1 MLKLKRSRNLWAS
14 TTALG
19 FALTLS
25 TLTLTGC
32 PEDPD
37 DPKGWVGK
45 LDNPREKREALR
57 QLARLK
63 EKAEP
68 AYEALA
74 AQFKKTPDIDVL
86 RTIAKIRTPKA
97 IDLLVEQLDYSDENY
112 ENAVVAANGL
122 QDLAERDDK
131 GREAAKGAVNGLK
144 KAAAKKLA
152 LRSRANLARIESIK
166 ALAAIKD
173 PSCVETLGEI
183 LETSADEQDFLINKT
198 TAKVLAEF
206 ADPKSVKSLVRG
218 LWMTG
223 RGNDMFQECRLGL
236 VRIGEP
242 AVDKLIETM
251 QRKNT
256 DVEADAKKYKFVPGI
271 VVQKTAI
278 LLGDL
283 RSKKAVPALLSELQ
297 KKDDGL
303 GTGPDGMPGV
313 SGHQAILQSLGQIG
327 DPSAT
332 KPILAILSDGKR
344 DPKHRAA
351 AAEGLNMLGDLSA
364 LPVLLSI
371 AKTQFLTPAKNKDE
385 MPELDTNK
393 ATLVAYSVTQ
403 ASRLTDKDESPV
415 LEPIYKTI
423 PADIVDIKKYFE
435 TAMIRSKVAAECKK
449 DVACLDKYLSLPADA
464 ESKVE
469 NSPKAERAAFSL
481 ARLGHDA
488 VPILKK
494 HVGHKDTAVRSAVNF
509 ALTKTATKADADLL
523 TALADQIEKDKTR
536 DKVGQALAEEAR
548 ITVAIIKNR

>member
-1 MLKLKRSRNLWAS
+1 MLRRSRNLWAHP
-14 TTALG
+14 TALG

-25 TLTLTGC
+25 TFTLTGC

-37 DPKGWVGK
+37 DPKSWVSK
-45 LDNPREKREALR
+45 LDNPREQKEALR

-74 AQFKKTPDIDVL
+74 AKYKKTPDTEVL
-86 RTIAKIRTPKA
+86 RTIAKLRTNKA
-97 IDLLVEQLDYSDENY
+97 VDLFAEQLDYSEETYD
-112 ENAVVAANGL
+112 NAIVAANGL
-122 QDLAERDDK
+122 QDIAERDDK
-131 GREAAKGAVNGLK
+131 GREAAKGAVAALK
-144 KAAAKKLA
+144 KAAGKKLSV
-152 LRSRANLARIESIK
+152 RSRANVARIESIK

-173 PSCVETLGEI
+173 PSSVDTLNEI
-183 LETSADEQDFLINKT
+183 LETSADDQDFFINKT

-206 ADPKSVKSLVRG
+206 ADPKSIKSLTRG

-242 AVDKLIETM
+242 AVDKLVETL
-251 QRKNT
+251 QRKNA

-271 VVQKTAI
+271 IVQKAAI

-283 RSKKAVPALLSELQ
+283 RSKKAVPALLAELQ

-332 KPILAILSDGKR
+332 KAVLAVLSDGKR

-351 AAEGLNMLGDLSA
+351 AAEGLNMLGDMSA
-364 LPVLLSI
+364 LPILLGI
-371 AKTQFLTPAKNKDE
+371 AKTPFLTPAKNKDE

-393 ATLVAYSVTQ
+393 ATLVAYAVTQ
-403 ASRLTDKDESPV
+403 ASRLTDKDESAV

-435 TAMIRSKVAAECKK
+435 TAMARTKVAAECKK
-449 DVACLDKYLSLPADA
+449 DVACYDKYLGMPPDADA
-464 ESKVE
+464 KVE

-488 VPILKK
+488 VPVLKK
-494 HVGHKDTAVRSAVNF
+494 YVGHKDTAVRSAINF
-509 ALTKTATKADADLL
+509 ALTKTATKADADVLK
-523 TALADQIEKDKTR
+523 ALAEQIDKDKTR
-536 DKVGQALAEEAR
+536 DKTGQALAEEAR
-548 ITVAIIKNR
+548 IISAIITNRS

>member
-1 MLKLKRSRNLWAS
+1 MLRRSRNLWAHP
-14 TTALG
+14 TALG

-25 TLTLTGC
+25 TFTLTGC

-37 DPKGWVGK
+37 DPKSWVSK
-45 LDNPREKREALR
+45 LDNPREQKEALR

-74 AQFKKTPDIDVL
+74 AKYKKTPDTEVL
-86 RTIAKIRTPKA
+86 RTIAKLRTNKA
-97 IDLLVEQLDYSDENY
+97 VDLFAEQLDYSEETYD
-112 ENAVVAANGL
+112 NAIVAANGL
-122 QDLAERDDK
+122 QDIAERDDK
-131 GREAAKGAVNGLK
+131 GREAAKGAVAALK
-144 KAAAKKLA
+144 KAAGKKLSV
-152 LRSRANLARIESIK
+152 RSRANVARIESIK

-173 PSCVETLGEI
+173 PSSVDTLNEI
-183 LETSADEQDFLINKT
+183 LETSADDQDFFINKT

-206 ADPKSVKSLVRG
+206 ADPKSIKSLTRG

-242 AVDKLIETM
+242 AVDKLVETL
-251 QRKNT
+251 QRKNA

-271 VVQKTAI
+271 IVQKAAI

-283 RSKKAVPALLSELQ
+283 RSKKAVPALLAELQ

-332 KPILAILSDGKR
+332 KAVLAVLSDGKR

-351 AAEGLNMLGDLSA
+351 AAEGLNMLGDMSA
-364 LPVLLSI
+364 LPILLGI
-371 AKTQFLTPAKNKDE
+371 AKTPFLTPAKNKDE

-393 ATLVAYSVTQ
+393 ATLVAYAVTQ
-403 ASRLTDKDESPV
+403 ASRLTDKDESAV

-435 TAMIRSKVAAECKK
+435 TAMARTKVAAECKK
-449 DVACLDKYLSLPADA
+449 DVACYDKYLGMPPDADA
-464 ESKVE
+464 KVE

-488 VPILKK
+488 VPVLKK
-494 HVGHKDTAVRSAVNF
+494 YVGHKDTAVRSAINF
-509 ALTKTATKADADLL
+509 ALTKTATKADADVLK
-523 TALADQIEKDKTR
+523 ALAEQIDKDKTR
-536 DKVGQALAEEAR
+536 DKTGQALAEEAR
-548 ITVAIIKNR
+548 IIAAIITNRS

>member
-1 MLKLKRSRNLWAS
+1 MPSRSRRLWAS
-14 TTALG
+14 KTVLG
-19 FALTLS
+19 FALSLTTLS
-25 TLTLTGC
+25 LTGC
-32 PEDPD
+32 QDDPEDP
-37 DPKGWVGK
+37 KTWVSK
-45 LDNPREKREALR
+45 LDNPREQKEALR
-57 QLARLK
+57 QLSRLK
-63 EKAEP
+63 ERAEP
-68 AYEALA
+68 AFEALA
-74 AQFKKTPDIDVL
+74 AKFKKTPDIEVL
-86 RTIAKIRTPKA
+86 RTIAKLRTPKA
-97 IDLLVEQLDYSDENY
+97 VDLLAEQLDYSDETY

-122 QDLAERDDK
+122 QDLADRDDK
-131 GREAAKGAVNGLK
+131 GREAAKGAVAALK
-144 KAAAKKLA
+144 KAAGKKLA
-152 LRSRANLARIESIK
+152 VRSRANLARIESIK

-173 PSCVETLGEI
+173 PSSIETLNEV
-183 LETSADEQDFLINKT
+183 LETSADDQDFFINKV

-223 RGNDMFQECRLGL
+223 RGNDMFQDCRLGL

-251 QRKNT
+251 QRKNA
-256 DVEADAKKYKFVPGI
+256 DVENDAKKYKFTVGI

-283 RSKKAVPALLSELQ
+283 RSKKAVPALLAELQ

-313 SGHQAILQSLGQIG
+313 SGHQAVLQSLGQIG

-332 KPILAILSDGKR
+332 KPMLQILSDAKR

-351 AAEGLNMLGDLSA
+351 AAEGLNMLGDMSA

-371 AKTQFLTPAKNKDE
+371 AKTPFLTPAKNKDE

-393 ATLVAYSVTQ
+393 ATLVAYAVTQ
-403 ASRLTDKDESPV
+403 ASRLTDKDETAA
-415 LEPIYKTI
+415 LEPIFKTI

-435 TAMIRSKVAAECKK
+435 TAIVRTKVAAECKK
-449 DVACLDKYLSLPADA
+449 EVACYDKHLGLPPDA
-464 ESKVE
+464 GAKVE

-488 VPILKK
+488 VPVLKK
-494 HVGHKDTAVRSAVNF
+494 YVGHKDTAVRSAVNF
-509 ALTKTATKADADLL
+509 ALTRTATKADADVIQ
-523 TALADQIEKDKTR
+523 AIKDQIEKDRTR

-548 ITVAIIKNR
+548 IIVAIIANRS

>member
-1 MLKLKRSRNLWAS
+1 MLRRSRNLWAHP
-14 TTALG
+14 TALG

-25 TLTLTGC
+25 TFTLTGC

-37 DPKGWVGK
+37 DPKSWVSK
-45 LDNPREKREALR
+45 LDNPREQKEALR

-74 AQFKKTPDIDVL
+74 AKYKKTPDTEVL
-86 RTIAKIRTPKA
+86 RTIAKLRTNKA
-97 IDLLVEQLDYSDENY
+97 VDLFAEQLDYSEETYD
-112 ENAVVAANGL
+112 NAIVAANGL
-122 QDLAERDDK
+122 QDIAERDDK
-131 GREAAKGAVNGLK
+131 GREAAKGAVAALK
-144 KAAAKKLA
+144 KAAGKKLSV
-152 LRSRANLARIESIK
+152 RSRANVARIESIK

-173 PSCVETLGEI
+173 PLSVDTLNEI
-183 LETSADEQDFLINKT
+183 LETSADDQDFFINKT

-206 ADPKSVKSLVRG
+206 ADPKSIKSLTRG

-242 AVDKLIETM
+242 AVDKLVETL
-251 QRKNT
+251 QRKNA

-271 VVQKTAI
+271 IVQKAAI

-283 RSKKAVPALLSELQ
+283 RSKKAVPALLAELQ

-332 KPILAILSDGKR
+332 KAVLAVLSDGKR

-351 AAEGLNMLGDLSA
+351 AAEGLNMLGDMSA
-364 LPVLLSI
+364 LPILLGI
-371 AKTQFLTPAKNKDE
+371 AKTPFLTPAKNKDE

-393 ATLVAYSVTQ
+393 ATLVAYAVTQ
-403 ASRLTDKDESPV
+403 ASRLTDKDESAV

-435 TAMIRSKVAAECKK
+435 TAMARTKVAAECKK
-449 DVACLDKYLSLPADA
+449 DVACYDKYLGMPPDADA
-464 ESKVE
+464 KVE

-488 VPILKK
+488 VPVLKK
-494 HVGHKDTAVRSAVNF
+494 YVGHKDTAVRSAINF
-509 ALTKTATKADADLL
+509 ALTKTATKADADVLK
-523 TALADQIEKDKTR
+523 ALAEQIDKDKTR
-536 DKVGQALAEEAR
+536 DKTGQALAEEAR
-548 ITVAIIKNR
+548 IISAIITNRS

>member
-1 MLKLKRSRNLWAS
+1 MLRRSRNLWAHP
-14 TTALG
+14 TALG

-25 TLTLTGC
+25 TFTLTGC

-37 DPKGWVGK
+37 DPKSWVSK
-45 LDNPREKREALR
+45 LDNPREQKEALR

-74 AQFKKTPDIDVL
+74 AKYKKTPDTEVL
-86 RTIAKIRTPKA
+86 RTIAKLRTNKA
-97 IDLLVEQLDYSDENY
+97 VDLFAEQLDYSEETYD
-112 ENAVVAANGL
+112 NAIVAANGL
-122 QDLAERDDK
+122 QDIAERDDK
-131 GREAAKGAVNGLK
+131 GREAAKGAVAALK
-144 KAAAKKLA
+144 KAAGKKLSV
-152 LRSRANLARIESIK
+152 RSRANVARIESIK

-173 PSCVETLGEI
+173 PSSVDTLNEI
-183 LETSADEQDFLINKT
+183 LETSADDQDFFINKT

-206 ADPKSVKSLVRG
+206 ADPKSIKSLTRG

-242 AVDKLIETM
+242 AVDKLVETL
-251 QRKNT
+251 QRKNA

-271 VVQKTAI
+271 IVQKAAI

-283 RSKKAVPALLSELQ
+283 RSKKAVPALLAELQ

-332 KPILAILSDGKR
+332 KAVLAVLSDGKR

-351 AAEGLNMLGDLSA
+351 AAEGLNMLGDMSA
-364 LPVLLSI
+364 LPILLGI
-371 AKTQFLTPAKNKDE
+371 AKTPFLTPAKNKDE

-393 ATLVAYSVTQ
+393 ATLVAYAVTQ
-403 ASRLTDKDESPV
+403 ASRLTDKDESAV

-435 TAMIRSKVAAECKK
+435 TAIARTKVAAECKK
-449 DVACLDKYLSLPADA
+449 DVACYDKYLGMPPDADA
-464 ESKVE
+464 KVE

-488 VPILKK
+488 VPVLKK
-494 HVGHKDTAVRSAVNF
+494 YVGHKDTAVRSAINF
-509 ALTKTATKADADLL
+509 ALTKTATKADADVLK
-523 TALADQIEKDKTR
+523 ALAEQIDKDKTR
-536 DKVGQALAEEAR
+536 DKTGQALAEEAR
-548 ITVAIIKNR
+548 IISAIITNRS

>member
-1 MLKLKRSRNLWAS
+1 MFRRSRSLWAHP
-14 TTALG
+14 TALG
-19 FALTLS
+19 FALTVS
-25 TLTLTGC
+25 TFTLTGC

-37 DPKGWVGK
+37 DPKSWVSK
-45 LDNPREKREALR
+45 LDNPREQKEALR

-74 AQFKKTPDIDVL
+74 AKYKKTPDTEVL
-86 RTIAKIRTPKA
+86 RTIAKLRTNKA
-97 IDLLVEQLDYSDENY
+97 VDLFAEQLDYSEETYD
-112 ENAVVAANGL
+112 NAIVAANGL
-122 QDLAERDDK
+122 QDIAERDDK
-131 GREAAKGAVNGLK
+131 GREAAKGAVAALK
-144 KAAAKKLA
+144 KAAGKKLSV
-152 LRSRANLARIESIK
+152 RSRANVARIESIK

-173 PSCVETLGEI
+173 PSSVDTLNEI
-183 LETSADEQDFLINKT
+183 LETSADDQDFFINKT

-206 ADPKSVKSLVRG
+206 ADPKSIKSLTRG

-242 AVDKLIETM
+242 AVDKLVETL
-251 QRKNT
+251 QRKNA

-271 VVQKTAI
+271 IVQKAAI

-283 RSKKAVPALLSELQ
+283 RSKKAVPALLAELQ

-332 KPILAILSDGKR
+332 KAVLAVLSDGKR

-351 AAEGLNMLGDLSA
+351 AAEGLNMLGDMSA
-364 LPVLLSI
+364 LPILLGI
-371 AKTQFLTPAKNKDE
+371 AKTPFLTPAKNKDE

-393 ATLVAYSVTQ
+393 ATLVAYAVTQ
-403 ASRLTDKDESPV
+403 ASRLTDKDESAV

-435 TAMIRSKVAAECKK
+435 TAMARTKVAAECKK
-449 DVACLDKYLSLPADA
+449 DVACYDKYLGMPPDADA
-464 ESKVE
+464 KVE

-488 VPILKK
+488 VPVLKK
-494 HVGHKDTAVRSAVNF
+494 YVGHKDTAVRSAINF
-509 ALTKTATKADADLL
+509 ALTKTATKADADVLK
-523 TALADQIEKDKTR
+523 ALAEQIDKDKTR
-536 DKVGQALAEEAR
+536 DKTGQALAEEAR
-548 ITVAIIKNR
+548 IISAIITNRS

>member
-1 MLKLKRSRNLWAS
+1 MLRRSRNLWAHP
-14 TTALG
+14 TALG

-25 TLTLTGC
+25 TFTLTGC

-37 DPKGWVGK
+37 DPKSWVSK
-45 LDNPREKREALR
+45 LDNPREQKEALR

-74 AQFKKTPDIDVL
+74 AKYKKTPDTEVL
-86 RTIAKIRTPKA
+86 RTIAKLRTNKA
-97 IDLLVEQLDYSDENY
+97 VDLFAEQLDYSEETYD
-112 ENAVVAANGL
+112 NAIVAANGL
-122 QDLAERDDK
+122 QDIAERDDK
-131 GREAAKGAVNGLK
+131 GREAAKGAVAALK
-144 KAAAKKLA
+144 KAAGKKLSV
-152 LRSRANLARIESIK
+152 RSRANVARIESIK

-173 PSCVETLGEI
+173 PSSVDTLNEI
-183 LETSADEQDFLINKT
+183 LETSADDQDFFINKT

-206 ADPKSVKSLVRG
+206 ADPKSIKSLTRG

-242 AVDKLIETM
+242 AVDKLVETL
-251 QRKNT
+251 QRKNA

-271 VVQKTAI
+271 IVQKAAI

-283 RSKKAVPALLSELQ
+283 RSKKAVPALLAELQ

-332 KPILAILSDGKR
+332 KAVLAVLSDGKR

-351 AAEGLNMLGDLSA
+351 AAEGLNMLGDA
-364 LPVLLSI
+364 TAMPILLQMS
-371 AKTQFLTPAKNKDE
+371 KTPFLTPAKNKDE

-393 ATLVAYSVTQ
+393 ATLVAYAVTQ
-403 ASRLTDKDESPV
+403 ASRLTDKDESAV

-435 TAMIRSKVAAECKK
+435 TAIARTKVAAECKK
-449 DVACLDKYLSLPADA
+449 DVACYDKYLGMPPDADA
-464 ESKVE
+464 KVE

-488 VPILKK
+488 VPVLKK
-494 HVGHKDTAVRSAVNF
+494 YVGHKDTAVRSAINF
-509 ALTKTATKADADLL
+509 ALTKTATKADADVLK
-523 TALADQIEKDKTR
+523 ALAEQIDKDKTR
-536 DKVGQALAEEAR
+536 DKTGQALAEEAR
-548 ITVAIIKNR
+548 IISAIITNRS